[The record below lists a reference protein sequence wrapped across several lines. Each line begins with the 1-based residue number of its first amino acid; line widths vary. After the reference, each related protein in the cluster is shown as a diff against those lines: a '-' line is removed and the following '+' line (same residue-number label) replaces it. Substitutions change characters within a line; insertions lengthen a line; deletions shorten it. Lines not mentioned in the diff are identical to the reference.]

1 MEPAE
6 KKEDPAVKEKKLREL
21 QQNLYDIRQGLVT
34 IQDFYSQFAALSKRR
49 NLDDGTSV
57 ALPTVDESGE
67 FESLWHFL
75 SEGGY
80 LGNGTFPDP
89 TDALYASYCGFCRD
103 RGLTPVDRDAFDF
116 VLVMQEKERSTGTGA

>member
-34 IQDFYSQFAALSKRR
+34 IQDFYSQFAALSRRR
-49 NLDDGTSV
+49 NLDDGSSV
-57 ALPTVDESGE
+57 ALPTIDESGE

-80 LGNGTFPDP
+80 LGDGSFPAPSDS
-89 TDALYASYCGFCRD
+89 LYASYCGFCRD

-116 VLVMQEKERSTGTGA
+116 VLVMQEKERSAGTGT